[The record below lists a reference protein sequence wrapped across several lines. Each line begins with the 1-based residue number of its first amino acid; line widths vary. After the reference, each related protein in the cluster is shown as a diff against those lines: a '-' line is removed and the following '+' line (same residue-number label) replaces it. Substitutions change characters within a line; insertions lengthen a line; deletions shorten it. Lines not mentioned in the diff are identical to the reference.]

1 MLRDLQYAIRL
12 LRQSP
17 VFTLIVI
24 LSLALGI
31 GANTAVFTL
40 VDQAL
45 LQTLAASAPEQPAL
59 LSVKNIELRG
69 SSSSDNNQSVFTAD
83 MLKQFQAGGG
93 RAIRGLRSHHDTG
106 LEGNP
111 N

>member
-1 MLRDLQYAIRL
+1 M
-12 LRQSP
+12 
-17 VFTLIVI
+17 
-24 LSLALGI
+24 
-31 GANTAVFTL
+31 
-40 VDQAL
+40 
-45 LQTLAASAPEQPAL
+45 
-59 LSVKNIELRG
+59 KNIELRG

-93 RAIRGLRSHHDTG
+93 RAIRGLRSHRDTG